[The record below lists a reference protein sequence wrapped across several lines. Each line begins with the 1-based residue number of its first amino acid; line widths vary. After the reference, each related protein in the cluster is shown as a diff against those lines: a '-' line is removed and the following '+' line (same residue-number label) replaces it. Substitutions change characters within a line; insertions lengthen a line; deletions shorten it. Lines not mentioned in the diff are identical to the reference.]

1 MSTDIQAAPP
11 PPVAPPTVPAPGEWA
26 VVNFF
31 VAILALA
38 GSLYLSLGMGLKAC
52 PLCLY
57 QRTFVM
63 GVVGVLG
70 VGLLAK
76 VKPVGSLALLSLPLA
91 VAGFT
96 VGVFHVY
103 LEYIGKLECP
113 PGIGGMGSAPQQA
126 LVIQALLFLLL
137 LVDAVRTRGL
147 LPALGSVLLG
157 AVFAVAAIRSAPP
170 APPTPY
176 PPPALDGC
184 RPPPRPPSA

>member
-1 MSTDIQAAPP
+1 MSTDVQTAPP
-11 PPVAPPTVPAPGEWA
+11 PTAVAATEPEPGEWA

-76 VKPVGSLALLSLPLA
+76 VKPAGSLALLSLPLA
-91 VAGFT
+91 TGGFT

-103 LEYIGKLECP
+103 LENIGKLECP
-113 PGIGGMGSAPQQA
+113 AGIGGTGSAPQQA
-126 LVIQALLFLLL
+126 LVIQTLLFLLL
-137 LVDAVRTRGL
+137 VADAARTRGL
-147 LPALGSVLLG
+147 LPALGSLLLG

-170 APPTPY
+170 PPKTVDPAAP
-176 PPPALDGC
+176 LDGC
-184 RPPPRPPSA
+184 RPPYRAPGT